1 MYKYILKS
9 MAITGFAVLTAL
21 PAVAQIRADLG
32 PVRIRIATEAP
43 PRAKYERRTVRPDRD
58 SVWINGYWHRD
69 NDQWS
74 WMSGRWDHRPDP
86 KARWINARY
95 TREGSAWRYEPA
107 RWSNQQVDEAPDYQ
121 QWKSQHPRGR

>member
-58 SVWINGYWHRD
+58 SVWINGYWHRE
-69 NDQWS
+69 
-74 WMSGRWDHRPDP
+74 
-86 KARWINARY
+86 ARWINARY
-95 TREGSAWRYEPA
+95 QREGNAWRYEPA
-107 RWSNQQVDEAPDYQ
+107 RWSNQQVVQGDDYQ
-121 QWKSQHPRGR
+121 QWQTQHPRGR